1 MMQLNRFSES
11 LIHLFEKAKE
21 VPPESANA
29 VNPLVSE
36 LASWYEKFR
45 NSIEY
50 RDEEVILRASIERIL
65 KRRLAL
71 GGNGATAAK
80 PLLKE
85 LVWARYFP
93 ESLYTEDTIKRI
105 ERLIDFYLLLKKEVV
120 SLHLKHEV
128 VKTYGMKEGEMRN
141 LMFQLM
147 SSDVEQTLHP
157 NKVEEAVGNYIFH
170 VLRKNISADE
180 EREEER
186 DVQLFI
192 AIRRA
197 YSKDDIAFLRF
208 KLFTQYF
215 GKMSEMEVGDVAG
228 KFKEAHMQIEE
239 QLTHPARFKVLSY
252 VKRQIPPFLIME
264 DIFASND
271 NVKELTQ
278 NEEELSRTVMSACHK
293 KYKTISEKVRRA
305 IIRSVIFI
313 LLSKTLI
320 AFGVEGTYDRIF
332 LGHVEWLTLALN
344 IIIPTLF
351 MIVVGLSIRTPGE
364 KNSRLILNR
373 IHSLLFDDDPKV
385 GRSIIFPVPDKKPRS
400 GMELAF
406 GILWITAFL
415 LSFGAVFLGLSFLHF
430 SIASQS
436 IFIFFLAIVSFLAYR
451 INITAHEYSVES
463 KQGILT
469 PIIDFFFMPIARVG
483 QYLTA
488 GISQINIFLFILD
501 FIIEAPYK
509 AIVGFFDQWFFF
521 LHSKREEIG

>member
-1 MMQLNRFSES
+1 MQLNKFSEN

-21 VPPESANA
+21 IPIESANI

-71 GGNGATAAK
+71 GGTGATAAK

-93 ESLYTEDTIKRI
+93 ESLYTEETIGGI
-105 ERLIDFYLLLKKEVV
+105 EKIINFYLELKT
-120 SLHLKHEV
+120 EV
-128 VKTYGMKEGEMRN
+128 VKNHILKEGEMRN

-157 NKVEEAVGNYIFH
+157 NKVEEAVGNYIFY
-170 VLRKNISADE
+170 VLQKNLNIAEGS
-180 EREEER
+180 EEER
-186 DVQLFI
+186 DVQLYI

-197 YSKDDIAFLRF
+197 YSKDDLAFLRY

-215 GKMSEMEVGDVAG
+215 GKMSIQNVADVTE
-228 KFKEAHMQIEE
+228 KFQEAHRQIES
-239 QLTHPARFKVLSY
+239 QLTHPTRFKVLSY
-252 VKRQIPPFLIME
+252 VKRQIPPFLIIE
-264 DIFASND
+264 DIFASHE
-271 NVKELTQ
+271 NVRELAQ
-278 NEEELSRTVMSACHK
+278 NELELNDSVIAACKK

-320 AFGVEGTYDRIF
+320 AFGVEGTYERIF
-332 LGHVEWLTLALN
+332 LGHVQWVTLALN
-344 IIIPTLF
+344 VIIPTVF
-351 MIVVGLSIRTPGE
+351 MIVVGFSIRTPGE
-364 KNSRLILNR
+364 KNSRLILSK
-373 IHSLLFDDDPKV
+373 IHSLLFDEVPKI
-385 GRSIIFPVPDKKPRS
+385 GRAIDFPVPDKKPRS
-400 GMELAF
+400 VMEWIF
-406 GILWITAFL
+406 GTLWVTAFL
-415 LSFGAVFLGLSFLHF
+415 LSFGAVSLGLSFLHF
-430 SIASQS
+430 SVVSQM

-463 KQGILT
+463 RQGILT

-509 AIVGFFDQWFFF
+509 GLVAFFDQWFLF